1 MHPAASSSC
10 GSLNS
15 ASTKKETCQLY
26 DFGVHDPCRSRS
38 RAHGS
43 ARAGRPLT
51 GGPRTL
57 RSGERRPQFPSSRGS
72 FERAERWLVPPPA
85 AQPGPLAPRPPT
97 YCRGGGRGFSVV
109 SSGPRPALTLRWAEP
124 SSPCF
129 GCGRPGPRPDVTGAA
144 PPSPA
149 PSLTSRW
156 AERHPRAWQ
165 CCSVRRSARSD
176 RRGHAE
182 TEPEPKPEP
191 EPEPDLRRGAAPPT
205 EATGAGRALRPG
217 DAPPPRPWA
226 PSPPGGGRCGAR
238 PCPRWRPKCDDIP
251 IRTWFPKENLFSFQT
266 ATTTMQA
273 VFRGYAERKRRKRE
287 NDSAS
292 VIQRNFRKHLRMV
305 GSRRVKAQTFAERR
319 ERSFSRSWSDPT
331 PMKADTSH
339 DSRDSSDLQSSHGT
353 LGEAFEDLDWET
365 ERGLEAVACDTEGFV
380 PPKVMLISSK
390 VPKAEYIP
398 TILRRDDP
406 SIIPILYDH
415 EHATFEDILEEIEK
429 KLNVY
434 HKGAKIWKM
443 LIFCQGGPG
452 HLYLLKNKVATFAKV
467 EKEEDMIHFWKRLS
481 HLMSK
486 VNPEPNVIHVMG
498 CYVLGNPNGEKLFQ
512 NLRTLMTPY
521 RVTFES
527 PLELSAQGASPTPMG
542 LTWKE
547 RAFTALLGAA
557 AVSGLTTLILFLV
570 EATNVL
576 LPADT
581 KFGIVFDAG
590 SSHTSLFVYQWLA
603 NKENDTGVV
612 SQALACRAKGPGIS
626 SYASDPAQ
634 AGESLQGC
642 LEEALALI
650 PKAKRQQTPM
660 FLGAT
665 GGMRLLSQKNSSQ
678 AEDVFAAVSQALS
691 RSPVAFWGAELLA
704 GQDEG
709 ALGWVTINYVL
720 GLLVQYSFSGEW
732 IQPLEGTLVGALDMG
747 GASTQITFVPGG
759 PILDTTAQATFRLYG
774 TEHSVYTHS
783 YLCFGRDQMLNR
795 LLAGLVQVGCSA
807 GGGRGT
813 LPGGCSEVPPPSPQS
828 SPSLLVRHP
837 CYHSGY
843 RGTLALAPLYGSPCV
858 QAAAPRDLGQN
869 LTVEG
874 TGNPGACVA
883 AIRGLF
889 NFSSCDGRGDCAFDS
904 VYQPPVRGQFYA
916 AAGHGQCH
924 HLGVLPEALEAGGG
938 ELARAG
944 RPAARLLCLGPV
956 HPHTPARGLRVQPG
970 DLGRHR
976 VPRAGRWH
984 RHRLDAGLH
993 AEPDQPDP
1001 SRGARPVAGTELWRL
1016 GGRSR
1021 LFGADPHGHSRG
1033 HCGAALAPGLGWLPP
1048 GAGRQ
1053 RPELAGAFLSPD
1065 PQGSPCGLWPRG
1077 HMAPFCHWGHSGHRG
1092 CTVAPTMAFRCRR
1105 PSRFPM
1111 LHEGW
1116 AIATPAALRAV

>member
-1 MHPAASSSC
+1 
-10 GSLNS
+10 
-15 ASTKKETCQLY
+15 
-26 DFGVHDPCRSRS
+26 
-38 RAHGS
+38 
-43 ARAGRPLT
+43 
-51 GGPRTL
+51 
-57 RSGERRPQFPSSRGS
+57 
-72 FERAERWLVPPPA
+72 
-85 AQPGPLAPRPPT
+85 
-97 YCRGGGRGFSVV
+97 
-109 SSGPRPALTLRWAEP
+109 
-124 SSPCF
+124 
-129 GCGRPGPRPDVTGAA
+129 
-144 PPSPA
+144 
-149 PSLTSRW
+149 
-156 AERHPRAWQ
+156 
-165 CCSVRRSARSD
+165 
-176 RRGHAE
+176 
-182 TEPEPKPEP
+182 
-191 EPEPDLRRGAAPPT
+191 
-205 EATGAGRALRPG
+205 
-217 DAPPPRPWA
+217 
-226 PSPPGGGRCGAR
+226 
-238 PCPRWRPKCDDIP
+238 
-251 IRTWFPKENLFSFQT
+251 
-266 ATTTMQA
+266 
-273 VFRGYAERKRRKRE
+273 
-287 NDSAS
+287 
-292 VIQRNFRKHLRMV
+292 
-305 GSRRVKAQTFAERR
+305 
-319 ERSFSRSWSDPT
+319 
-331 PMKADTSH
+331 
-339 DSRDSSDLQSSHGT
+339 
-353 LGEAFEDLDWET
+353 
-365 ERGLEAVACDTEGFV
+365 
-380 PPKVMLISSK
+380 
-390 VPKAEYIP
+390 
-398 TILRRDDP
+398 
-406 SIIPILYDH
+406 
-415 EHATFEDILEEIEK
+415 
-429 KLNVY
+429 
-434 HKGAKIWKM
+434 
-443 LIFCQGGPG
+443 
-452 HLYLLKNKVATFAKV
+452 
-467 EKEEDMIHFWKRLS
+467 
-481 HLMSK
+481 
-486 VNPEPNVIHVMG
+486 
-498 CYVLGNPNGEKLFQ
+498 
-512 NLRTLMTPY
+512 
-521 RVTFES
+521 
-527 PLELSAQGASPTPMG
+527 MG

-650 PKAKRQQTPM
+650 PKAKHQQTPM

-759 PILDTTAQATFRLYG
+759 PILDTTTQATFRLYG

-795 LLAGLVQVGCSA
+795 LLAGLVQL
-807 GGGRGT
+807 RRPRRLRLRQR
-813 LPGGCSEVPPPSPQS
+813 LP
-828 SPSLLVRHP
+828 
-837 CYHSGY
+837 
-843 RGTLALAPLYGSPCV
+843 
-858 QAAAPRDLGQN
+858 APRAG
-869 LTVEG
+869 TVLRLLQLLPHLPLPE
-874 TGNPGACVA
+874 PH
-883 AIRGLF
+883 L
-889 NFSSCDGRGDCAFDS
+889 
-904 VYQPPVRGQFYA
+904 QA

-944 RPAARLLCLGPV
+944 WPAARLLCLGPV

-1001 SRGARPVAGTELWRL
+1001 GRGARPVAGTELWRL

-1048 GAGRQ
+1048 DAGRQ

-1065 PQGSPCGLWPRG
+1065 PQGSPCGRWPHG
-1077 HMAPFCHWGHSGHRG
+1077 HMAPFCRWGHSGHGG

-1105 PSRFPM
+1105 PSGFPM

>member
-1 MHPAASSSC
+1 
-10 GSLNS
+10 
-15 ASTKKETCQLY
+15 
-26 DFGVHDPCRSRS
+26 
-38 RAHGS
+38 
-43 ARAGRPLT
+43 
-51 GGPRTL
+51 
-57 RSGERRPQFPSSRGS
+57 
-72 FERAERWLVPPPA
+72 
-85 AQPGPLAPRPPT
+85 
-97 YCRGGGRGFSVV
+97 
-109 SSGPRPALTLRWAEP
+109 
-124 SSPCF
+124 
-129 GCGRPGPRPDVTGAA
+129 
-144 PPSPA
+144 
-149 PSLTSRW
+149 
-156 AERHPRAWQ
+156 
-165 CCSVRRSARSD
+165 
-176 RRGHAE
+176 
-182 TEPEPKPEP
+182 
-191 EPEPDLRRGAAPPT
+191 
-205 EATGAGRALRPG
+205 
-217 DAPPPRPWA
+217 
-226 PSPPGGGRCGAR
+226 
-238 PCPRWRPKCDDIP
+238 
-251 IRTWFPKENLFSFQT
+251 
-266 ATTTMQA
+266 
-273 VFRGYAERKRRKRE
+273 
-287 NDSAS
+287 
-292 VIQRNFRKHLRMV
+292 
-305 GSRRVKAQTFAERR
+305 
-319 ERSFSRSWSDPT
+319 
-331 PMKADTSH
+331 
-339 DSRDSSDLQSSHGT
+339 
-353 LGEAFEDLDWET
+353 
-365 ERGLEAVACDTEGFV
+365 
-380 PPKVMLISSK
+380 
-390 VPKAEYIP
+390 
-398 TILRRDDP
+398 
-406 SIIPILYDH
+406 
-415 EHATFEDILEEIEK
+415 
-429 KLNVY
+429 
-434 HKGAKIWKM
+434 
-443 LIFCQGGPG
+443 
-452 HLYLLKNKVATFAKV
+452 
-467 EKEEDMIHFWKRLS
+467 
-481 HLMSK
+481 
-486 VNPEPNVIHVMG
+486 
-498 CYVLGNPNGEKLFQ
+498 
-512 NLRTLMTPY
+512 
-521 RVTFES
+521 
-527 PLELSAQGASPTPMG
+527 MG

-678 AEDVFAAVSQALS
+678 VEDVFAAVSQALS

-709 ALGWVTINYVL
+709 ALVLLLRRMDPASGGDVGGRPGHGW
-720 GLLVQYSFSGEW
+720 GLRPDHLCAWGPHPGHHHPGHPPPLWHRTQRLHPQLPLLRARPDAEPAPGRAGAE
-732 IQPLEGTLVGALDMG
+732 QPEPP
-747 GASTQITFVPGG
+747 GASP
-759 PILDTTAQATFRLYG
+759 
-774 TEHSVYTHS
+774 
-783 YLCFGRDQMLNR
+783 
-795 LLAGLVQVGCSA
+795 LLPQ
-807 GGGRGT
+807 R
-813 LPGGCSEVPPPSPQS
+813 LPGHAG
-828 SPSLLVRHP
+828 
-837 CYHSGY
+837 
-843 RGTLALAPLYGSPCV
+843 
-858 QAAAPRDLGQN
+858 
-869 LTVEG
+869 
-874 TGNPGACVA
+874 PG
-883 AIRGLF
+883 
-889 NFSSCDGRGDCAFDS
+889 
-904 VYQPPVRGQFYA
+904 PPVRVALRPGRSPPRPRPEPHCGGDGEPRGLCRRHPGSLQLLQLRRPRRLRLRQRLPAPRAGTVLRLLQLLPHLPLPEPHLQA

-1001 SRGARPVAGTELWRL
+1001 SRGTRPVAGTELWRL